1 MKHGEAVPFFVMQKH
16 CKHKKC
22 AISSP
27 LWATGNDVQK
37 LHGLVFAHY
46 CGAVLVQEV
55 LCSIVKLIQV
65 EAERNMQFVVCFDI
79 NARNHT
85 VYNHFLCLETC

>member
-1 MKHGEAVPFFVMQKH
+1 MGKQCLFIIQKH
-16 CKHKKC
+16 SKHKKC
-22 AISSP
+22 IISTP

-37 LHGLVFAHY
+37 LHGLIFAHY

-65 EAERNMQFVVCFDI
+65 KAERNMQFVVCFDI
-79 NARNHT
+79 NTCNHT

>member
-1 MKHGEAVPFFVMQKH
+1 M
-16 CKHKKC
+16 
-22 AISSP
+22 
-27 LWATGNDVQK
+27 QK

-65 EAERNMQFVVCFDI
+65 EAERSMQFGDKVIDEVAAYIAQIALASIHLYSEYPCD
-79 NARNHT
+79 ARHKESSLICRLLSISADLWNQ
-85 VYNHFLCLETC
+85 

>member
-1 MKHGEAVPFFVMQKH
+1 MCHFLAPVG
-16 CKHKKC
+16 
-22 AISSP
+22 
-27 LWATGNDVQK
+27 WATGNDVQK

-79 NARNHT
+79 NTCNHT

>member
-1 MKHGEAVPFFVMQKH
+1 M
-16 CKHKKC
+16 
-22 AISSP
+22 
-27 LWATGNDVQK
+27 
-37 LHGLVFAHY
+37 
-46 CGAVLVQEV
+46 QEV

-79 NARNHT
+79 NTCNHT